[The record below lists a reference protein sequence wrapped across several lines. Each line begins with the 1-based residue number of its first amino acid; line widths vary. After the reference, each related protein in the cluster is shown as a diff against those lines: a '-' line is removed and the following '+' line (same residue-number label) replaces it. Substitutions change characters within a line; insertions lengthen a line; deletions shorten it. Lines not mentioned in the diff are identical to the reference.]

1 MNRFLVALLFSGCGS
16 TGSGDGDARGSGA
29 DARPSNGSFT
39 WKYDGTMHTAN
50 STTALRRKDA
60 TFDFLDITAVQS
72 TGDGVGFI
80 VSDLDPN
87 DTFMITGSHDCPGT
101 NVISVEFTYSATGSD
116 SPMSCTIV
124 LTQPGMAGVQHA
136 VGTFEAVLSNG
147 KAITEGQ
154 FDIPIGT
161 VIHLP

>member
-1 MNRFLVALLFSGCGS
+1 MNRFVVALLVSGCGS
-16 TGSGDGDARGSGA
+16 TGSGDGDAKVSGA
-29 DARPSNGSFT
+29 DARPSNGSLT
-39 WKYDGTMHTAN
+39 WKYDGTMHTAD

-60 TFDFLDITAVQS
+60 TFDFLEIVAAQS
-72 TGDGVGFI
+72 TGDGVAFN
-80 VSDLDPN
+80 VSDLNPSDSV
-87 DTFMITGSHDCPGT
+87 MITGTHDCPGT
-101 NVISVEFTYSATGSD
+101 NVISVELTYNVTGSD
-116 SPMSCTIV
+116 SPMSCTIM